1 MRSCCAL
8 LWIATLFPW
17 NIWPQAVAGGQ
28 IHGAVTDPSGA
39 SVGAANIEVTQI
51 DSGLRRAAKT
61 ASDGS
66 FVLPNLPVGP
76 YSYQATASGFSTYQQ
91 TGIVLRVGD
100 DLLVN
105 VHLQL
110 GNVPQQVSVSGSA
123 TDVQTVTTSMSEVID
138 ERRIVDLPL
147 NGRQATQ
154 LILLSGGAT
163 TAPAGD
169 LNTTKNYP
177 SSVTLSVAGGQAN
190 GTNYLLDGGDNN
202 DAFSNVNLP

>member
-1 MRSCCAL
+1 MQMLYRLSNVLAGRFVSSL
-8 LWIATLFPW
+8 FMVSVSATSMW
-17 NIWPQAVAGGQ
+17 AQAVAGGQ
-28 IHGAVTDPSGA
+28 IHGTVTDPSGA
-39 SVGAANIEVTQI
+39 SVAAANIEVI
-51 DSGLRRAAKT
+51 HEDSGLRRTVKT

-66 FVLPNLPVGP
+66 FLLPNLPVGP
-76 YSYQATASGFSTYQQ
+76 YRFETTAPGFSNYQQ
-91 TGIVLRVGD
+91 TGIVLRVGE

-105 VHLQL
+105 VRLQL
-110 GNVPQQVSVSGSA
+110 GNVPQQVEVAGSA
-123 TDVQTVTTSMSEVID
+123 TDVQTVTASLSEVID
-138 ERRIVDLPL
+138 QKRIVELPL

-190 GTNYLLDGGDNN
+190 GTN
-202 DAFSNVNLP
+202 